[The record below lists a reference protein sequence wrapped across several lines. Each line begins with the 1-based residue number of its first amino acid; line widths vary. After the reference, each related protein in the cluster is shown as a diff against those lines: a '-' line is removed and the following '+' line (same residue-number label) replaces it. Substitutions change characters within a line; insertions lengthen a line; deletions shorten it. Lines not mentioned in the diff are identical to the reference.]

1 LSTVKNSAI
10 LALCL
15 AAADISGWPQQP
27 SSWIDVPFIRQP
39 AEGCGAASVAM
50 VMQYWQEQAHKK
62 PDQTSNVST
71 IQSALHSEG
80 VHGIYASD
88 LQRYLNRQGYET
100 YVFRGDETLL
110 QHHLEKGRPLIVA
123 IKPGSGPLLH
133 YVVVAGV
140 DPANHLLM
148 VNDPAQRK
156 LLKVE
161 SEQFEKEWQS
171 TGNWT
176 LLAVPRLGPQ

>member
-1 LSTVKNSAI
+1 VSPVKNSAV

-15 AAADISGWPQQP
+15 AAAAISSWPQQA

-50 VMQYWQEQAHKK
+50 VMQYWQEQAHKT

-71 IQSALHSEG
+71 IQSALHSEPA
-80 VHGIYASD
+80 HGIYASD
-88 LQRYLNRQGYET
+88 LQRYLNKQGFET
-100 YVFRGDETLL
+100 HVFRGDEALL
-110 QHHLEKGRPLIVA
+110 RHHLNKGRPLIVA
-123 IKPGSGPLLH
+123 LQPGSSPLLH

-176 LLAVPRLGPQ
+176 LVAVPRLDPQ